1 MPPFNLNMLHDRGK
15 AWIIWVVFVVI
26 ICILVSLPSH
36 RRTVTHNYRSA
47 SILWFAGGG
56 IYTEGIHGFL
66 YLPSAAVL
74 FMPFAWPPFRVSE
87 VLWRVVCI
95 VSLASGVWR
104 LSRLAGRE
112 AGLEMFPLMTLLSI
126 PPAMD
131 GARNGQ
137 MNLPLAALMIHAV
150 VDLADRRWRW
160 ASLWLSLG
168 LALKPLMIVPI
179 LLAAAIYRPMVWRLA
194 VGVAAVLLLPFAA
207 QHPAYVVEQYRL
219 CVRKM
224 SMSSRPGS
232 MERFSDLFGIV
243 QSLGIETPYAVQAA
257 IRGLAA
263 MLTLGL
269 CRLGVR
275 LWGNVRGE
283 VLLLAMASCYLMLF
297 NPRTENTSYVL
308 LGPSLAVFAAWAFL
322 VDRRSAIGW
331 MLLGIIVGV
340 TGSYEIT
347 RGHNYWLSPSLC
359 LIFAGY
365 LTYLVLAGRQPNLE
379 TRELRD
385 YWSRS

>member
-1 MPPFNLNMLHDRGK
+1 
-15 AWIIWVVFVVI
+15 
-26 ICILVSLPSH
+26 
-36 RRTVTHNYRSA
+36 
-47 SILWFAGGG
+47 
-56 IYTEGIHGFL
+56 
-66 YLPSAAVL
+66 
-74 FMPFAWPPFRVSE
+74 
-87 VLWRVVCI
+87 
-95 VSLASGVWR
+95 
-104 LSRLAGRE
+104 
-112 AGLEMFPLMTLLSI
+112 
-126 PPAMD
+126 
-131 GARNGQ
+131 

-150 VDLADRRWRW
+150 VDLADRRWWW

-179 LLAAAIYRPMVWRLA
+179 LLVAAIYRPMVWRLA

-297 NPRTENTSYVL
+297 NPRTENNSYVL
-308 LGPSLAVFAAWAFL
+308 LGSSLAVFAAWAFL
-322 VDRRSAIGW
+322 VDRRSAVGW

-347 RGHNYWLSPSLC
+347 RGPNYWLSPSLC

-365 LTYLVLAGRQPNLE
+365 LTYLVLAGRQPKRE
-379 TRELRD
+379 TGELRA
-385 YWSRS
+385 YWSR